1 MEQRQVYRDAYGV
14 RRTLIWDDER
24 PDRVTVHTEQDVEE
38 ILAGIARKRELHRA
52 RGDNVYAATLP
63 LIVVEDL
70 TRRGIYDDRDAF
82 DAWLNSPEAEPFRIW
97 RGRV

>member
-24 PDRVTVHTEQDVEE
+24 PDQVTVHTEQDVEE

-70 TRRGIYDDRDAF
+70 VRRGIYYNEPAF
-82 DAWLNSPEAEPFRIW
+82 KAWLNSDEAREW
-97 RGRV
+97 RVWQGRL